1 MTASRWVQLQTEVS
15 RQQTELTEDAM
26 LDAGALSV
34 TLQDAADQPIL
45 EPGVGETPLWDSC
58 VIKALFPSTIDTDA
72 VSLQLQAQLQF
83 LSQSELRWEL
93 LEDKDWSQEWKKY
106 FKPMKCGDRLWICP
120 SWAEAPEPGAIN
132 LLLDP
137 GLAFGTGSHPT
148 THLCLRWLDQQ
159 DLKGKTLID
168 YGCGS
173 GILGIAALLLGA
185 DKVIAID
192 NDPQALLASRDNAKR
207 NQIADQRL
215 ITCLPDA
222 IPDNSLAD
230 IMVANILAAPLIQLA
245 GRITDLTAPGG
256 LLCLSGLLETQ
267 IPDVRAP
274 YRQYFDFGATGLE
287 DEWAQLSATKTAAA

>member
-1 MTASRWVQLQTEVS
+1 MSTNRWIQLQTEVP
-15 RQQTELTEDAM
+15 RQQTQSAEDAM
-26 LDAGALSV
+26 LDVGAVSV

-45 EPGVGETPLWDSC
+45 EPAVGETPLWDSC
-58 VIKALFPSTIDTDA
+58 ILKALFPSTIDTEA
-72 VSLQLQAQLQF
+72 VSLQLQPQLQTQ
-83 LSQSELRWEL
+83 LNQELRWEL

-106 FKPMKCGDRLWICP
+106 FKPLKCGDRLWICP
-120 SWAEAPEPGAIN
+120 SWTDAPDPQAIN

-159 DLKGKTLID
+159 NLNGKTVID

-185 DKVIAID
+185 EKVIAID
-192 NDPQALLASRDNAKR
+192 NDPQALLASRDNAQR
-207 NQIADQRL
+207 NNIADQRL
-215 ITCLPDA
+215 ITCLPHA

-230 IMVANILAAPLIQLA
+230 VMLANILAAPLIQLA
-245 GRITDLTAPGG
+245 DNITQLTAGDG

-267 IPDVRAP
+267 ITEVSASYLPSFN
-274 YRQYFDFGATGLE
+274 FDIAGIE
-287 DEWAQLSATKTAAA
+287 DEWARLSATKLI